1 MIFENFRSE
10 ISGHVDWGFPLP
22 LQTTSPY
29 DGEKK
34 KALVLASRQLVDDR
48 LALGSSSIAHLPI
61 SSIGRLQARQ
71 KPLVRSIVQM
81 PMQGDIT
88 RLSGGGPSDMA

>member
-1 MIFENFRSE
+1 MT
-10 ISGHVDWGFPLP
+10 G
-22 LQTTSPY
+22 
-29 DGEKK
+29 
-34 KALVLASRQLVDDR
+34 LVLASRQLVDDR
-48 LALGSSSIAHLPI
+48 LALRGSSSIAHRPI
-61 SSIGRLQARQ
+61 SSIVRLQPRQ

>member
-1 MIFENFRSE
+1 MIAWR
-10 ISGHVDWGFPLP
+10 W
-22 LQTTSPY
+22 
-29 DGEKK
+29 
-34 KALVLASRQLVDDR
+34 
-48 LALGSSSIAHLPI
+48 GSSSIAHLPI
-61 SSIGRLQARQ
+61 SSIVRLQPRQ